1 MPADLSMVQSV
12 QVSID
17 ALVGADVLPFWRA
30 VLGYEYRPDSS
41 DEDLVDPRGRGPSFW
56 SSTRCPATER
66 TALPRGAGTPAAR
79 APPGGGGRSP
89 PGGR

>member
-1 MPADLSMVQSV
+1 MVQSV

-30 VLGYEYRPDSS
+30 VLGYEYRPDSP

-56 SSTRCPATER
+56 FQQMDARGPSATASTSTSGFR
-66 TALPRGAGTPAAR
+66 TSRPRRGSRPPSPPAA
-79 APPGGGGRSP
+79 AC
-89 PGGR
+89 